1 MQRSWAVELWVAFA
15 AGYIV
20 DLLDPSEDAGK
31 RALDYL
37 LDVRK
42 LAKLTNS
49 RRPFGKCN
57 VYMDSQSG
65 SKRRQL
71 KIDTM
76 AELDR
81 DICGLYFRVEFV
93 FVQVAFCSGETES
106 GERRLVRSTHYSVPS
121 QIRTVRLITDGETT
135 KLLFKQT
142 ANSRQ
147 TGPEVGGW
155 GL

>member
-1 MQRSWAVELWVAFA
+1 MAFA

-20 DLLDPSEDAGK
+20 DLRDPSEDAGK
-31 RALDYL
+31 RVLDYL

-42 LAKLTNS
+42 LAKLTNT

-81 DICGLYFRVEFV
+81 DICGL
-93 FVQVAFCSGETES
+93 
-106 GERRLVRSTHYSVPS
+106 
-121 QIRTVRLITDGETT
+121 
-135 KLLFKQT
+135 
-142 ANSRQ
+142 
-147 TGPEVGGW
+147 
-155 GL
+155 